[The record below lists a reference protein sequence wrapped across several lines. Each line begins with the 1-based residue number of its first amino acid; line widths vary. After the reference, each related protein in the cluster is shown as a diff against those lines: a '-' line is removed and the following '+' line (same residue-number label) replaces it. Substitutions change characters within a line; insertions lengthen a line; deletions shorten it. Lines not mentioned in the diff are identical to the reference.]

1 MESVMRRFRQVVSVL
16 VCAALTATGCASA
29 GGPRVSNTPQPGS
42 KVADPAVV
50 AEYAQ
55 QLAPGTT
62 VRVQR
67 ASGPTIRGTLMKAT
81 AQAIVVQPRTRIP
94 EPAVE
99 IPAAEIVGITPESG
113 SGSNVVAKA
122 IVAGVAAG
130 AGAALA
136 VFLVLVSIY
145 D

>member
-1 MESVMRRFRQVVSVL
+1 MTNGLRSLRQIVAVFL
-16 VCAALTATGCASA
+16 CAALTTTGCASA
-29 GGPRVSNTPQPGS
+29 SGGRIGAPASTQR
-42 KVADPAVV
+42 VADPAVL

-55 QLAPGTT
+55 KLAPGTA

-67 ASGPTIRGTLMKAT
+67 ASGQAVRGTLMKAT
-81 AQAIVVQPRTRIP
+81 SDAIVVQPRTRIP
-94 EPAVE
+94 EPAIE
-99 IPAAEIVGITPESG
+99 IPTADIVGLTPETG
-113 SGSNVVAKA
+113 NGGNTVAKA
-122 IVAGVAAG
+122 IFAGVAAG